1 MISTNQNI
9 IQLDLNNFLENIC
22 PLFSDRDYKVREA
35 CMQLFK
41 TFLQLPAMTRR
52 RGCRCPLEPFYSLF
66 NVHLS
71 CAMTNVCE
79 NVQYDSLKLLDILV
93 DQLPDLVRTNAYTIF
108 ENFINQISKAS
119 SRGEKRTLKN
129 DPYKMTST
137 QTWRSKVLS
146 RLFKMLQIIST
157 TATSSLPAT
166 DSKTETA
173 PEKKPLE
180 WTTDSLMR
188 SKSILVNI
196 DMNAHRQCSITSY
209 VNDTEELKTSL
220 RICKRLSVK
229 RNLTEVREFFEHYF
243 KVVTP
248 LLADCWIEAKP
259 ENKSKG

>member
-1 MISTNQNI
+1 
-9 IQLDLNNFLENIC
+9 
-22 PLFSDRDYKVREA
+22 
-35 CMQLFK
+35 
-41 TFLQLPAMTRR
+41 
-52 RGCRCPLEPFYSLF
+52 
-66 NVHLS
+66 
-71 CAMTNVCE
+71 MTNVCE

-146 RLFKMLQIIST
+146 RLFKMLQIVST

-173 PEKKPLE
+173 PERKPLE

-259 ENKSKG
+259 ENKSKGSKTLCYFLK